1 MPAARFSSYH
11 FRKMIAQ
18 LMRDRITRM
27 KRTIFVAPVD
37 CVTSSIGER
46 GMTCPSCTSAN
57 ALNSVAPSFRG
68 SAQLPRE
75 PLKGFP
81 QAFGQRA
88 FRSPAED
95 LTCLGHLD
103 ERFLLL
109 AGPVRSDLDRHVA
122 ARRFLQDARNLDH
135 ARSLAGADVETTGVE
150 TASRRQWF
158 RGGKPD
164 CTRDVTDIDVV
175 AGLQAIAEDRQWLVV
190 EDAPAENGD

>member
-18 LMRDRITRM
+18 LMSDRITRM

-57 ALNSVAPSFRG
+57 ALNSIAPSFSG

-81 QAFGQRA
+81 QTFGQRDLW
-88 FRSPAED
+88 SPAED
-95 LTCLGHLD
+95 LAGLGDFD

-109 AGPVRSDLDRHVA
+109 AGSMRSELDRHAA
-122 ARRFLQDARNLDH
+122 ARGFLEDARNLDH
-135 ARSLAGADVETTGVE
+135 ARSLAGADVESTGVE

-164 CTRDVTDIDVV
+164 CARDVAD
-175 AGLQAIAEDRQWLVV
+175 
-190 EDAPAENGD
+190 